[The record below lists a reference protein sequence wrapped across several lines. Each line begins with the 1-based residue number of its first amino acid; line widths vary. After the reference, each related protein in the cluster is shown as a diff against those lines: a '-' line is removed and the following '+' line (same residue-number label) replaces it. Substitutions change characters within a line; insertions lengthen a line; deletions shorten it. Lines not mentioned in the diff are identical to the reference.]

1 MLEMT
6 INDKACRGCQLCLDV
21 CPTKCFSFDGQTC
34 KARVDIL
41 ENCIACLSCAF
52 ICPSGAIS
60 HKHIHEVKNFY
71 RNIEFSRR
79 MERFL

>member
-21 CPTKCFSFDGQTC
+21 CPTECFAYDGGTS
-34 KARVDIL
+34 KATVAAV
-41 ENCIACLSCAF
+41 ENCIACLSCAY
-52 ICPSGAIS
+52 ICPSGAIA
-60 HKHIHEVKNFY
+60 HRNHHVVKNFY

-79 MERFL
+79 MEKFL

>member
-6 INDKACRGCQLCLDV
+6 IDDKDCRGCKFCLDV
-21 CPTKCFSFDGQTC
+21 CPTECFAFDANSS
-34 KARVDIL
+34 KAVVAIL
-41 ENCIACLSCAF
+41 DNCIACLSCAF

-60 HKHIHEVKNFY
+60 HKNHYEVKNFY